1 MEINNIYQF
10 LKILGYGQS
19 AAKTSEELWI
29 AADKPGSIS
38 SFRRKLRIFSHEARL
53 QGHWIVAD
61 DHGYYLAM
69 NKKEWEAYKRRRLNS
84 IVDEMKAIANCDR
97 VAIGD
102 LVKNIFAIKIDNPN
116 YELF

>member
-1 MEINNIYQF
+1 VTNDIYKF
-10 LKILGYGQS
+10 LKILGYGKSS
-19 AAKTSEELWI
+19 AKKSEELWI
-29 AADKPGSIS
+29 AAAKPGSLS
-38 SFRRKLRIFSHEARL
+38 SFRRKLRIISHEARL
-53 QGHWIVAD
+53 QGHWVVAD
-61 DHGYYLAM
+61 DNGYYLAM
-69 NKKEWEAYKRRRLNS
+69 NKQEWEAYKKRRLNS

>member
-1 MEINNIYQF
+1 MEMTNFYHL

-19 AAKTSEELWI
+19 AAKKSEELWI
-29 AADKPGSIS
+29 AADKPGSLS
-38 SFRRKLRIFSHEARL
+38 SFQRKLRILSHEARL

-61 DHGYYLAM
+61 DKGYYLAI
-69 NKKEWEAYKRRRLNS
+69 NKKEWESYKRRRLSS

-102 LVKNIFAIKIDNPN
+102 LVKNIFAIKVDNPN